1 MLRAMALA
9 EQFRQM
15 LSELPPDWPSAELA
29 LTVSDPAQAARAAG
43 LLGPL
48 APGRSGATIR
58 FGCSRTGTDNVAKL
72 LAKLDRERIAGSLEL
87 EATAVP
93 APAEDAEEAP
103 LAESWAGELAAL
115 PADWS
120 DLFAEVEFT
129 SSDHLAP
136 AALCLAPLNP
146 LRDGERLA
154 FRFRSAR
161 RFGYGAAEPV
171 VRRCFER
178 VDEAGIPGTVRVIH
192 VFSDTNPVGTQGP
205 VWFVGGRNV

>member
-9 EQFRQM
+9 EQFRRM
-15 LSELPPDWPSAELA
+15 LSELPPDWPSAEFA
-29 LTVSDPAQAARAAG
+29 LTVANPATASRAAA

-58 FGCSRTGTDNVAKL
+58 FSCSRTGTDNAAKL
-72 LAKLDRERIAGSLEL
+72 LGKLDRERIAGALEL

-93 APAEDAEEAP
+93 VLAAEAEEAP
-103 LAESWAGELAAL
+103 AAAAWAAELAAV

-120 DLFAEVEFT
+120 DIFAEVEFS
-129 SSDHLAP
+129 SSDDLGP

-171 VRRCFER
+171 VRRCLER
-178 VDEAGIPGTVRVIH
+178 LDEAGIPGTVTILH
-192 VFSDTNPVGTQGP
+192 VFSDLNPVGTQGP
-205 VWFVGGRNV
+205 VWFVAGRNV

>member
-1 MLRAMALA
+1 MLRAVALVD
-9 EQFRQM
+9 QFRQI
-15 LSELPPDWPSAELA
+15 LSELPPDWPSAEFALA
-29 LTVSDPAQAARAAG
+29 VADPEQAGRAAA

-48 APGRSGATIR
+48 GPGRSGTTIR
-58 FGCSRTGTDNVAKL
+58 FACIRTGTDNIASL
-72 LAKLDRERIAGSLEL
+72 LGRLDRERITGSLEL

-93 APAEDAEEAP
+93 ARVEEPEEAP
-103 LAESWAGELAAL
+103 LATAWANELAAL
-115 PADWS
+115 PSDWS

-136 AALCLAPLNP
+136 AALRLAPLNP

-154 FRFRSAR
+154 FRFRSAH
-161 RFGYGAAEPV
+161 RFGYGAAEPM
-171 VRRCFER
+171 VRRCLER
-178 VDEAGIPGTVRVIH
+178 VDEAGIPGTVRILH

>member
-1 MLRAMALA
+1 MLTAMALA
-9 EQFRQM
+9 DEFRKM

-29 LTVSDPAQAARAAG
+29 LTVADPAKAARAAG

-58 FGCSRTGTDNVAKL
+58 FSCPRTGTDNVAKL
-72 LAKLDRERIAGSLEL
+72 LGKLDRERIAGSLEL

-93 APAEDAEEAP
+93 ARVEEVEEAP
-103 LAESWAGELAAL
+103 LAGAWAEELATL

-120 DLFAEVEFT
+120 DLFAEIEFT

-136 AALCLAPLNP
+136 AALCLAPVNP

-171 VRRCFER
+171 VRRCLAR
-178 VDEAGIPGTVRVIH
+178 LDEAGIPGTVRILH

-205 VWFVGGRNV
+205 VWFVAGHNV

>member
-9 EQFRQM
+9 DQFRQM

-29 LTVSDPAQAARAAG
+29 LTVADPAKAARAAA

-58 FGCSRTGTDNVAKL
+58 FGCLRTGTDNVAKL
-72 LAKLDRERIAGSLEL
+72 LGKLDRERIAGTLEL

-93 APAEDAEEAP
+93 AAVEEVEEVP
-103 LAESWAGELAAL
+103 LAEAWADELAAL

-120 DLFAEVEFT
+120 DLFAEVELT

-136 AALCLAPLNP
+136 AALRLAPVNP

-171 VRRCFER
+171 ARRCLER

-205 VWFVGGRNV
+205 VWFVSGRNV

>member
-1 MLRAMALA
+1 MALA
-9 EQFRQM
+9 DQFRQM

-29 LTVSDPAQAARAAG
+29 LTVADPTKAARAAG

-72 LAKLDRERIAGSLEL
+72 LGKLDRERIEGTLEL

-93 APAEDAEEAP
+93 ATAEEVEEAP
-103 LAESWAGELAAL
+103 LAEAWADELAAL

-120 DLFAEVEFT
+120 DLFAEVEFI

-136 AALCLAPLNP
+136 AALRLAPVNP

-171 VRRCFER
+171 VRRCLER

-205 VWFVGGRNV
+205 VWFVGGHNV

>member
-1 MLRAMALA
+1 MLRAMPLA
-9 EQFRQM
+9 EEFREI
-15 LSELPPDWPSAELA
+15 LSSLPPDWAGLDLA
-29 LTVSDPAQAARAAG
+29 LVVDDPEKASRAAA

-58 FGCSRTGTDNVAKL
+58 FSCRRTGTDNAARL
-72 LAKLDRERIAGSLEL
+72 LGRVDGERIAGRLEL
-87 EATAVP
+87 EETAVP
-93 APAEDAEEAP
+93 APAAAAEEVP
-103 LAESWAGELAAL
+103 LAQAWDAELAAL

-120 DLFAEVEFT
+120 DLYAEVELV

-136 AALCLAPLNP
+136 AALRLAPVNP
-146 LRDGERLA
+146 LRDGARLA

-171 VRRCFER
+171 VRRCLAR
-178 VDEAGIPGTVRVIH
+178 VDEAGIPGTVRILH
-192 VFSDTNPVGTQGP
+192 VFSDTHPVGTQGP

>member
-1 MLRAMALA
+1 MLSAMALA
-9 EQFRQM
+9 EEFRKM

-29 LTVSDPAQAARAAG
+29 LTVSDPAKAARAAA
-43 LLGPL
+43 LLAPL
-48 APGRSGATIR
+48 APGRSGATVR
-58 FGCSRTGTDNVAKL
+58 FSCPRTGTDNVARL
-72 LAKLDRERIAGSLEL
+72 LAKLDAERIAGSLEL

-93 APAEDAEEAP
+93 APVEEAEETP
-103 LAESWAGELAAL
+103 LAQAWAAELAML

-120 DLFAEVEFT
+120 DLFAEIEFI

-136 AALCLAPLNP
+136 AALRLAPVNP

-171 VRRCFER
+171 VRRCLQR
-178 VDEAGIPGTVRVIH
+178 LDEAGIPGTVTILH

-205 VWFVGGRNV
+205 VWFVAGHNV

>member
-1 MLRAMALA
+1 MALA
-9 EQFRQM
+9 DEFRQM
-15 LSELPPDWPSAELA
+15 LSELPPDWPSADLA
-29 LTVSDPAQAARAAG
+29 LTVADPAKAARAAA

-48 APGRSGATIR
+48 APGRSGATVR
-58 FGCSRTGTDNVAKL
+58 FSCSRTGTDNVAKL
-72 LAKLDRERIAGSLEL
+72 LAKLDRERIAGTLEL

-93 APAEDAEEAP
+93 APVEEVEETP
-103 LAESWAGELAAL
+103 LAAAWTDELAAL

-120 DLFAEVEFT
+120 DLFAEVEFS
-129 SSDHLAP
+129 SSDDLAP
-136 AALCLAPLNP
+136 AALRLAPVNP

-171 VRRCFER
+171 VRRCLER
-178 VDEAGIPGTVRVIH
+178 LDEAGIPATVRIIH

>member
-9 EQFRQM
+9 DQFRQM

-29 LTVSDPAQAARAAG
+29 LTVADPTKAAQAAG

-58 FGCSRTGTDNVAKL
+58 FGCSRTGTDNVARL
-72 LAKLDRERIAGSLEL
+72 LARLDRERIEGSLEL

-93 APAEDAEEAP
+93 APTEQVEEAP
-103 LAESWAGELAAL
+103 LAQAWAEELAAL

-136 AALCLAPLNP
+136 AALRLAPVNP

-171 VRRCFER
+171 VRRCLER

>member
-9 EQFRQM
+9 DQFRQM

-29 LTVSDPAQAARAAG
+29 LTVADPAKAARAAA

-72 LAKLDRERIAGSLEL
+72 LGKLDRERIAGTLEL

-93 APAEDAEEAP
+93 AAVEEVEEVP
-103 LAESWAGELAAL
+103 LAEAWADELAAL

-136 AALCLAPLNP
+136 AALRLAPVNP

-171 VRRCFER
+171 VRRCLER

-205 VWFVGGRNV
+205 VWFVSGRNV

>member
-1 MLRAMALA
+1 MLSAMALA
-9 EQFRQM
+9 DQFRQM

-29 LTVSDPAQAARAAG
+29 LTVADPAKAARAAA

-72 LAKLDRERIAGSLEL
+72 LGKLDRERIGGTLEL

-93 APAEDAEEAP
+93 AAVEEVEEVP
-103 LAESWAGELAAL
+103 LAEAWADELAAL

-136 AALCLAPLNP
+136 AALRLAPVNP

-171 VRRCFER
+171 VRRCLER

-205 VWFVGGRNV
+205 VWFVSGRNV

>member
-9 EQFRQM
+9 DQFRQM

-29 LTVSDPAQAARAAG
+29 LTVADPAKAARAAA

-72 LAKLDRERIAGSLEL
+72 LGKLDRERIAGTLEL

-93 APAEDAEEAP
+93 AAVEEVEEVP
-103 LAESWAGELAAL
+103 LAEAWADELAAL

-136 AALCLAPLNP
+136 AALRLAPVNP

-171 VRRCFER
+171 VRRCLER

>member
-1 MLRAMALA
+1 MLRAMTLA
-9 EQFRQM
+9 DQFRQI

-29 LTVSDPAQAARAAG
+29 LTVAEPSNAARAAAM
-43 LLGPL
+43 LSPL
-48 APGRSGATIR
+48 APGRSGATVR

-72 LAKLDRERIAGSLEL
+72 LGRLDREHVAGSLEL

-93 APAEDAEEAP
+93 APVEEAEEAP
-103 LAESWAGELAAL
+103 LAQAWAAELAAL

-120 DLFAEVEFT
+120 DLFAEIELT

-136 AALCLAPLNP
+136 AALCLAPVNP

-154 FRFRSAR
+154 FHFRSAR

-171 VRRCFER
+171 VRRCLER
-178 VDEAGIPGTVRVIH
+178 VDEARIPGTVRVIH
-192 VFSDTNPVGTQGP
+192 VFCDTNPVGTQGP

>member
-9 EQFRQM
+9 EQFRRM
-15 LSELPPDWPSAELA
+15 LSELPPDWPSAELS
-29 LTVSDPAQAARAAG
+29 LTVANPATASRAAA
-43 LLGPL
+43 LLAPL

-58 FGCSRTGTDNVAKL
+58 FSCSRTGTDNAAKL
-72 LAKLDRERIAGSLEL
+72 LGKLDRERIAGSLEL

-93 APAEDAEEAP
+93 VPVAEAEEAP
-103 LAESWAGELAAL
+103 TAEAWAAELAAV

-120 DLFAEVEFT
+120 DIFAEVEFS
-129 SSDHLAP
+129 SSDDLAP

-154 FRFRSAR
+154 FRFRAAR

-171 VRRCFER
+171 VRRCLER
-178 VDEAGIPGTVRVIH
+178 LDAAGIPGTVTILH

-205 VWFVGGRNV
+205 VWFVAGRNV

>member
-9 EQFRQM
+9 DEFRQM
-15 LSELPPDWPSAELA
+15 LSELPPDWPSADLA
-29 LTVSDPAQAARAAG
+29 LTVADPAKAARAAA

-48 APGRSGATIR
+48 APGRSGATVR
-58 FGCSRTGTDNVAKL
+58 FSCSRTGTDNVAKL
-72 LAKLDRERIAGSLEL
+72 LAKLDRERIAGMLEL

-93 APAEDAEEAP
+93 APVEGVEETP
-103 LAESWAGELAAL
+103 LAAAWADELAAL

-120 DLFAEVEFT
+120 DLFAEVEFS
-129 SSDHLAP
+129 SSDDLAP
-136 AALCLAPLNP
+136 AALRLAPVNP

-171 VRRCFER
+171 VRRCLER
-178 VDEAGIPGTVRVIH
+178 LDEAGIPATVRIIH

>member
-1 MLRAMALA
+1 MLRAMPLA
-9 EQFRQM
+9 EQFREI
-15 LSELPPDWPSAELA
+15 LSGLPPDWAGVELA
-29 LTVSDPAQAARAAG
+29 LAVDDPDKAARAAA

-58 FGCSRTGTDNVAKL
+58 FSCKRTGTDNASRL
-72 LAKLDRERIAGSLEL
+72 LGRLDGERIAGTLEL
-87 EATAVP
+87 EETAVP
-93 APAEDAEEAP
+93 APAAAAEEVP
-103 LAESWAGELAAL
+103 LARAWEAELATL

-120 DLFAEVEFT
+120 DLYAEVELV

-136 AALCLAPLNP
+136 AALCLAPVNP
-146 LRDGERLA
+146 LRDGTRLA

-171 VRRCFER
+171 VRRCLAR
-178 VDEAGIPGTVRVIH
+178 VDEAGIPGTVRILH
-192 VFSDTNPVGTQGP
+192 VFSDTHPVGTQGP

>member
-9 EQFRQM
+9 EQFRRM

-29 LTVSDPAQAARAAG
+29 LTVADPAKAAQAAA

-48 APGRSGATIR
+48 APGRSGSVIR
-58 FGCSRTGTDNVAKL
+58 FSCTRTGTDNVARL
-72 LAKLDRERIAGSLEL
+72 LAKLDRDRIGGSLEL

-93 APAEDAEEAP
+93 AAVDEAVSVP
-103 LAESWAGELAAL
+103 LAGAWAAELAAL

-120 DLFAEVEFT
+120 DLYAEIEFT

-136 AALCLAPLNP
+136 AALCLAPVNP

-171 VRRCFER
+171 VRRCLER
-178 VDEAGIPGTVRVIH
+178 VDAAGIPGTVQILH
-192 VFSDTNPVGTQGP
+192 VFSDTSPVGTQGP

>member
-15 LSELPPDWPSAELA
+15 VSELPPDWPSAELA
-29 LTVSDPAQAARAAG
+29 LTVADPAKAARAAA

-48 APGRSGATIR
+48 APGRSGAMIR
-58 FGCSRTGTDNVAKL
+58 FSCTRTGTDNVARL

-93 APAEDAEEAP
+93 APVAAAQEAP
-103 LAESWAGELAAL
+103 LTEAWVEELAAL

-120 DLFAEVEFT
+120 DLFAEIEFV

-136 AALCLAPLNP
+136 AALCLAPVNP

-154 FRFRSAR
+154 FRFRSAH

-171 VRRCFER
+171 VRLCLARL
-178 VDEAGIPGTVRVIH
+178 DEAGIPGTVRILH
-192 VFSDTNPVGTQGP
+192 VFSDTSPAGTQGP
-205 VWFVGGRNV
+205 VWFVAGHNV

>member
-1 MLRAMALA
+1 MLTAVVLA
-9 EQFRQM
+9 DQFRKI
-15 LSELPPDWPSAELA
+15 LSELPPDWAGAELA
-29 LTVSDPAQAARAAG
+29 LTVAEPANAARAAG

-58 FGCSRTGTDNVAKL
+58 FDCSRTGTDNVAKL
-72 LAKLDRERIAGSLEL
+72 LGKLDRERIEGSLEL

-93 APAEDAEEAP
+93 AVVAEAEEAP
-103 LAESWAGELAAL
+103 LGEAWAEELAAL

-136 AALCLAPLNP
+136 AALCLAPVNP

-171 VRRCFER
+171 VRRCLER
-178 VDEAGIPGTVRVIH
+178 VDEAGIPGTVRIIH
-192 VFSDTNPVGTQGP
+192 VFSDTKPVGTQGP
-205 VWFVGGRNV
+205 VWFVSGQNV

>member
-9 EQFRQM
+9 DQFRQI
-15 LSELPPDWPSAELA
+15 LSELPPDWPGADLA
-29 LTVSDPAQAARAAG
+29 LTLADPAQAARAAG

-58 FGCSRTGTDNVAKL
+58 FSCARTGTDNVAKL
-72 LAKLDRERIAGSLEL
+72 LARLDRERIAGTLEL

-93 APAEDAEEAP
+93 APVEEVEETL
-103 LAESWAGELAAL
+103 LAAAWTDELAAL

-129 SSDHLAP
+129 SSDDLAP
-136 AALCLAPLNP
+136 AALRLAPVNP

-161 RFGYGAAEPV
+161 RYGYGAAEPV
-171 VRRCFER
+171 VRRCLER
-178 VDEAGIPGTVRVIH
+178 LDEARIPATVRIIH

>member
-1 MLRAMALA
+1 MLTAMALA
-9 EQFRQM
+9 DQFRQM

-29 LTVSDPAQAARAAG
+29 LTVADPAKAARAAG

-72 LAKLDRERIAGSLEL
+72 LAKLDRERIAGTLEL

-93 APAEDAEEAP
+93 APAEEIEETP
-103 LAESWAGELAAL
+103 LAAAWAEELAAL

-136 AALCLAPLNP
+136 AALRLAPLNP

-171 VRRCFER
+171 VRRCLER

-205 VWFVGGRNV
+205 VWFVAGHNV

>member
-1 MLRAMALA
+1 MLRAVALVD
-9 EQFRQM
+9 QFRQI
-15 LSELPPDWPSAELA
+15 LSELPPDWPSAEFA
-29 LTVSDPAQAARAAG
+29 LHVAGPENAPRAAA

-48 APGRSGATIR
+48 APGRSGATVR
-58 FGCSRTGTDNVAKL
+58 FGVVATGTDNVARL
-72 LAKLDRERIAGSLEL
+72 LRRLDREQIEGSLEL

-93 APAEDAEEAP
+93 AAATELEDAP
-103 LAESWAGELAAL
+103 LAAAWRDELAAL

-136 AALCLAPLNP
+136 AALRLAPLNP

-161 RFGYGAAEPV
+161 RFGYGAAEPM
-171 VRRCFER
+171 VRRCLER
-178 VDEAGIPGTVRVIH
+178 VDEAGIPGTVRILH